1 MEIVKLFWE
10 PIAKVLPHIPGAI
23 LNLLIGLIIIKIA
36 TVLVRRGVKVLK
48 IPHDLRG
55 IIITLSKLFM
65 WLFLIIFIV
74 SQLGLGNL
82 AVLISGSA
90 VILVFFLNTTAGP
103 LLSDI
108 FAGLFLI
115 GDPDFTVGMR
125 VRVNDDKTEGI
136 IKGIDMRKVRILDD
150 KGMMHIVPNSVIEK
164 GVWTVLER
172 KAK

>member
-1 MEIVKLFWE
+1 MEIVKLFLD
-10 PIAKVLPHIPGAI
+10 PLAKILPKIPGAL
-23 LNLLIGLIIIKIA
+23 LNLLIGLILIKIA
-36 TVLVRRGVKVLK
+36 TALIRRGIKILK

-55 IIITLSKLFM
+55 IIITLSKLFL

-90 VILVFFLNTTAGP
+90 VVLVFFLNTTAGP

-115 GDPDFTVGMR
+115 GDPDFTVGMK
-125 VRVNDDKTEGI
+125 VQVNDGKTEGL
-136 IKGIDMRKVRILDD
+136 IKGIDMRKVRILDS
-150 KGMMHIVPNSVIEK
+150 KGKLHVVPNSVIEK
-164 GVWTVLER
+164 GVWTVIER
-172 KAK
+172 KK